1 MIWSHFNFSFN
12 PVICRSYFE
21 AMRWL
26 HQTGRW
32 DRDAASADRV
42 IPNSFKPHEV
52 ELQLCS
58 ILFLGTYY
66 NYTFSIF
73 FVGTYTFSIFFV
85 GTYTLS
91 IFFFGTYTFSTFFVG
106 TCNFSILFLGTYTLT
121 SSNNFRWL
129 IPSFHNAHAWQL
141 LTVWQKSSLTHI
153 IWWVHNLL
161 WINDIIDILTSLILF
176 GQVGRA
182 IAKKYEHHK
191 QCEQNRAYAHYR
203 RTK

>member
-73 FVGTYTFSIFFV
+73 FVGTYTFSTFFV
-85 GTYTLS
+85 GTY
-91 IFFFGTYTFSTFFVG
+91 
-106 TCNFSILFLGTYTLT
+106 NFSILFLGTYTLT

-153 IWWVHNLL
+153 IWWVLNFL

-176 GQVGRA
+176 WQVGRA